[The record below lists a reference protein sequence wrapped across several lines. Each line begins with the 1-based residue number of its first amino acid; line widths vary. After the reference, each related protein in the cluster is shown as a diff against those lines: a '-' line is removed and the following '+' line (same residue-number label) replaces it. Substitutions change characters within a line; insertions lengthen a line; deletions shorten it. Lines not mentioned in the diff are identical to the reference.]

1 MAGAIGQKAEKEEGK
16 NVYSVGGEGKKKLY
30 LVWREM
36 IFLLIPTNGTENKI
50 KR

>member
-1 MAGAIGQKAEKEEGK
+1 MLLAKRQKKRKEKISTVWAER
-16 NVYSVGGEGKKKLY
+16 GKKRLY